1 MTQVTTQTPTK
12 LRVGDQVIVTTG
24 ADKGKTGKIQA
35 LDLAKNTVLVEGV
48 NAKLKHKKPTQTD
61 STAGIISVNRPI
73 AISNVS
79 YYLEKEKKATR
90 LGYKWLDS
98 TTDNTAENRPKKNKK
113 KVARKVRFA
122 ISTGEILGS

>member
-1 MTQVTTQTPTK
+1 MTQVMTQVPTK

-35 LDLAKNTVLVEGV
+35 LDLVKKTVLVEGV
-48 NAKLKHKKPTQTD
+48 NAKLKHKKPAQTD
-61 STAGIISVNRPI
+61 STSGIISVNRPI

-90 LGYKWLDS
+90 LGYKWLD
-98 TTDNTAENRPKKNKK
+98 NTAGNTQENNKK
-113 KVARKVRFA
+113 QVGKKTGKKVRFA
-122 ISTGEILGS
+122 ISTGEVLGS